1 MKVISIA
8 DQKRQ
13 EIVDTFY
20 WKTGPC
26 CAGCDWW
33 THINSVCGECT
44 RSAPVPGYDRVAMLG
59 VTFSSIGLAAGHVL
73 TNRGHRCGE
82 FKDSFDWQSLP
93 VTYLRRIGF
102 KGVAA

>member
-1 MKVISIA
+1 MTVIYLA
-8 DQKRQ
+8 DQKSQ

-26 CAGCDWW
+26 CAGCDHWAY
-33 THINSVCGECT
+33 INSACGECT
-44 RSAPVPGYDRVAMLG
+44 RSAPVSGHDRVAMLG
-59 VTFSSIGLAAGHVL
+59 MRFSSVNPVAGHIL

-82 FKDSFDWQSLP
+82 FKDSFDWRSLP

-102 KGVAA
+102 KGVIA